1 MLKSLNSMDFT
12 VAVASNSMTIE
23 QDMTFIKAALLYSDT
38 ITLVSPVASTYIELT
53 DNANKKN
60 EKALYNLMQKVIP
73 FCQKAD
79 PMRILIKHLTNL
91 VLYYTVSNIVQFHYR

>member
-1 MLKSLNSMDFT
+1 MFRLKLT
-12 VAVASNSMTIE
+12 
-23 QDMTFIKAALLYSDT
+23 TF
-38 ITLVSPVASTYIELT
+38 TLVSPVASTYIELT

-79 PMRILIKHLTNL
+79 PIFDRSSNNGKVDELLTDFFNML
-91 VLYYTVSNIVQFHYR
+91 

>member
-73 FCQKAD
+73 FAKS
-79 PMRILIKHLTNL
+79 RSYIL
-91 VLYYTVSNIVQFHYR
+91 

>member
-60 EKALYNLMQKVIP
+60 EKASKIHTHTKLLSLLPCAFLRNSS
-73 FCQKAD
+73 
-79 PMRILIKHLTNL
+79 
-91 VLYYTVSNIVQFHYR
+91 VSL